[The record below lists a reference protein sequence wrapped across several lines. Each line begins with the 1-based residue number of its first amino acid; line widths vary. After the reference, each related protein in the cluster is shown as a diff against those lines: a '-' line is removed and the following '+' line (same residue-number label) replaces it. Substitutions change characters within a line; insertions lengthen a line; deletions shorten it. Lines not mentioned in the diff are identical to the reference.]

1 MRMCGNLKICGLLMR
16 IRVWLGKDRYA
27 KAEPIGQTKKTTSE
41 MNGAGE
47 KVERGKRGSRGM
59 GGTHHGLSNSQTEE
73 PCESRRHS
81 WVISGSMA
89 AFESLRDEGGECLAT
104 EGAEA
109 PATWSRNPAPG
120 SRGVGGWRGEKNLGR
135 KIPATWFPHK
145 AGVCQGENNRISW
158 RNRRRGGRGWHTPSA
173 NRRVGRGPGVRRVR
187 GDDGVE
193 GGYCQAARSN
203 WPGPAWPGRP
213 VWSVGHP
220 VVGRVS
226 PLKY

>member
-120 SRGVGGWRGEKNLGR
+120 SRGVGGWRGEKTLVGKSQPPGFPIR
-135 KIPATWFPHK
+135 LEFARGKITGYHVAT
-145 AGVCQGENNRISW
+145 AGEGAGGGIRLQRTAAWGGA
-158 RNRRRGGRGWHTPSA
+158 RGYGGCGGTTELKGGTARPP
-173 NRRVGRGPGVRRVR
+173 GPTGQARP
-187 GDDGVE
+187 G
-193 GGYCQAARSN
+193 QAARS
-203 WPGPAWPGRP
+203 GRLGTR
-213 VWSVGHP
+213 WWVG
-220 VVGRVS
+220 
-226 PLKY
+226 